1 MPKDEWGQKHRCE
14 GCGAKFYDLRRKEI
28 VCPVCGKVMEHA
40 KTEPQ
45 EKEKA
50 ESVKESTAKD
60 DADSPDVADDIL
72 DDAEISIDD
81 DVLDDGEE
89 DSVPLDDI
97 KNVSTEDET

>member
-14 GCGAKFYDLRRKEI
+14 CGAKFYDLRRKEI

-40 KTEPQ
+40 KTEPH

-72 DDAEISIDD
+72 DDSEISIDD